1 MTMPSSFDALGTAAI
16 SPWRWIAPVVA
27 VAVVA
32 ASFGAWTT
40 YTDFHRHREQAAGRI
55 ASVAALRAAQVENW
69 LERQVNVA
77 EFLTESIPYADLFVR
92 WQDKNDQDAG
102 ALLLSRLIKLRK
114 ANDED
119 SALLLDANGDVLA
132 REHPS
137 KNALSAE
144 LQKAVKRA
152 YETRVAVFT
161 PIYRYQGDAEPVRMD
176 VVIPLLKTGTP
187 VRGAIVLRLNPER
200 SLFPLLTSW
209 PIPSQ
214 SGESVLWRASG
225 GQVVTLSE
233 ARGVPDMAGTLGS
246 PLKGVEKIFAPDHP
260 AQKST
265 APFVD
270 IGVDYRG
277 EPVLASVRPIDGS
290 DWYLVSK
297 MDLDEVDELTWQ
309 RARWTFVATLMVTL
323 LMGLASWLWLQRYG
337 AKADKARLK
346 TLGLLEAITT
356 STSDAI
362 YAKDLDGRF
371 IYYNRASAMLSG
383 RTPEQ
388 VIGRTSEQIFG
399 EAVGKR
405 LAEHDQRVLQS
416 RKPLVFEEQV
426 AVDGRDMFIHFTK
439 SPLFDAEGRIVGI
452 VGMSRDMSDAR
463 SAERAVREG
472 DARYRSIVDVLTEG
486 ILMSAPDGTALAC
499 NAAGEK
505 ILGIR
510 EEEWRGGPVVPP
522 GWFATF
528 VDGRPMRPEETPAG
542 RVTLGEPAVRD
553 FLMAMN
559 SPLGVKTFFEV
570 NSQPI
575 LSPETGELL
584 SIVTSFSDVTHRLNM
599 EADLERHRHELEM
612 LVEARTSEL
621 RVANLELENA
631 ARFNRALTDAMPGR
645 IGFWD
650 TDMRCQFANP
660 SYAHFLG
667 LTLDQLIG
675 QTARDAFGEAFFE
688 AMVKTRMLAALQGE
702 PQHFEHQFVS
712 EGLAQV
718 YKIQYVPELDAH
730 GAVTGVLIMS
740 FDITELKQAAEALRL
755 TNEALEISR
764 DRAETASRAKSAF
777 LANMSHEIRTPMNA
791 ILGLTHL
798 LKRDISTPQHVDR
811 LNKISVAANHLLQII
826 NDILDLSKIEAGKL
840 KLEEQRFALTSTLQ
854 SAVSLV
860 RESAAQKGLE
870 LRVALGE
877 LPETV
882 LGDPTRLSQIV
893 INLLTNG
900 IKFTDAGFV
909 RIQVDV
915 VHGNATRVQLRLEV
929 TDTGIGI
936 APERQAEL
944 FNAFEQADVS
954 TTRRFGGTGLGL
966 SLVRMLARAMGG
978 DAGVHSE
985 SGTGSTFWVTLWL
998 ARADEYVLPD
1008 LADTNPFAVDRR
1020 LSTRMEHNAPP
1031 PLSDVAAT
1039 LREQHTG
1046 RRVLLVE
1053 DNPVNQEVAQDLLRL
1068 VGLEVETADNG
1079 VYAVEMVSLHPYD
1092 LVLMDVQMPEMDGL
1106 IATRT
1111 IRLAGHSAHKLP
1123 IVAMTANA
1131 FAEDREACLSA
1142 GMNDFLTKP
1151 VNPSTLYAALL
1162 RWLPAQ
1168 GAMQTV
1174 DGLHPAVPPQ
1184 APAQQSFL
1192 KRLALSG
1199 AIDVPTALQ
1208 QVGGREQMLQ
1218 KVMRR
1223 FAQTYAQG
1231 VPALLE
1237 QQASDEDTAKAWSS
1251 ACHSLEGACAAVGA
1265 TKLYAQ
1271 VVAFAK
1277 TLSVPLL
1284 EEHATRARAL
1294 HEQLRELAAHLGELV
1309 AEDLAAPR

>member
-1 MTMPSSFDALGTAAI
+1 MAVG
-16 SPWRWIAPVVA
+16 VVA
-27 VAVVA
+27 T
-32 ASFGAWTT
+32 SFGVWTT

-55 ASVAALRAAQVENW
+55 QSVAALRAAQVENW

-77 EFLTESIPYADLFVR
+77 NFLTESIPYADLFVR
-92 WQDKNDQDAG
+92 WQDRGDQDAG

-119 SALLLDANGDVLA
+119 SVLLLDANGMVLA

-137 KNALSAE
+137 RNALSTE

-152 YETRVAVFT
+152 YESRSSVLT
-161 PIYRYQGDAEPVRMD
+161 PIYRYEGDPQPVRMD

-214 SGESVLWRASG
+214 SGESILWRGSG
-225 GQVVTLSE
+225 NQMTILSE
-233 ARGVPDMAGTLGS
+233 TRGVPDAAGTLGS
-246 PLKGVEKIFAPDHP
+246 PLKGVEKL
-260 AQKST
+260 ST
-265 APFVD
+265 ATPSTQKPVLSA
-270 IGVDYRG
+270 VHVEADYRG
-277 EPVLASVRPIDGS
+277 EAVMASIRSISGT
-290 DWYLVSK
+290 DWQLVSK
-297 MDLDEVDELTWQ
+297 MDLEEVDELTWQ
-309 RARWTFVATLMVTL
+309 RARWTFVAALLVTL
-323 LMGLASWLWLQRYG
+323 LMGLVSWLWIQRYG

-362 YAKDLDGRF
+362 YAKDLEGRF
-371 IYYNRASAMLSG
+371 IYYNRAAAELSG
-383 RTPEQ
+383 REPDQ

-399 EAVGKR
+399 EAIGKR
-405 LAEHDQRVLQS
+405 LSAHDQRVLQS

-426 AVDGRDMFIHFTK
+426 MAGGRSIFIHSTK
-439 SPLFDAEGRIVGI
+439 SPLFDADGRIVGI
-452 VGMSRDMSDAR
+452 VGMSRDMSEAK

-505 ILGIR
+505 ILGVR

-542 RVTLGEPAVRD
+542 RVTMGEPAVRD

-559 SPLGVKTFFEV
+559 SPQGVKTFFEV

-584 SIVTSFSDVTHRLNM
+584 SIVTSFSDVTQRLNM
-599 EADLERHRHELEM
+599 EADLERHRHELEL
-612 LVEARTSEL
+612 LVAARTSEL

-650 TDMRCQFANP
+650 TNMRCQFANP
-660 SYAHFLG
+660 SYAQFLG

-675 QTARDAFGEAFFE
+675 RHARDAFGEAFFE
-688 AMVKTRMLAALQGE
+688 ANVNTRMQAALRGE
-702 PQHFEHQFVS
+702 PQHFEHQFTRDGES
-712 EGLAQV
+712 QV
-718 YKIQYVPELDAH
+718 YKVQYVPECDAD

-740 FDITELKQAAEALRL
+740 FDISELKQAAEALRL
-755 TNEALEISR
+755 TNDALEVSR

-798 LKRDISTPQHVDR
+798 LKRETSNPQHTDR
-811 LNKISVAANHLLQII
+811 LDKISVAANHLLQII

-840 KLEEQRFALTSTLQ
+840 KLEEQRFPLKTTLQ

-870 LRVALGE
+870 LRVMLGE

-900 IKFTDAGFV
+900 IKFTDTGYV
-909 RIQVDV
+909 RIQADV
-915 VHGNATRVQLRLEV
+915 VQGTPTRVQLRLEV
-929 TDTGIGI
+929 ADTGIGI
-936 APERQAEL
+936 EPERQAEL

-978 DAGVHSE
+978 DAGVKSE
-985 SGTGSTFWVTLWL
+985 SGAGSTFWVTLWL
-998 ARADEYVLPD
+998 ARAEELVP
-1008 LADTNPFAVDRR
+1008 AAPAPSGVNRR
-1020 LSTRMEHNAPP
+1020 LGKRMGSEDRP
-1031 PLSDVAAT
+1031 PLNDVAAS
-1039 LREQHTG
+1039 LRDQHAG

-1068 VGLEVETADNG
+1068 VDLAVDTADNG
-1079 VYAVEMVSLHPYD
+1079 VIAVEMVSRHTYD

-1111 IRLAGHSAHKLP
+1111 IRLAGHDAHALP

-1131 FAEDREACLSA
+1131 FAEDRDACLSA

-1151 VNPSTLYAALL
+1151 VNPSTLYEALL
-1162 RWLPAQ
+1162 RWLPTEANDH
-1168 GAMQTV
+1168 GV
-1174 DGLHPAVPPQ
+1174 DEPPSAAE
-1184 APAQQSFL
+1184 APMPKQSFME
-1192 KRLALSG
+1192 RLALSG
-1199 AIDVPTALQ
+1199 TVDVSVALQ

-1218 KVMRR
+1218 KVIRR
-1223 FAQTYAQG
+1223 FAQTYANG
-1231 VPALLE
+1231 VPALLQ
-1237 QQASDEDTAKAWSS
+1237 QQASDEETVKAWASI
-1251 ACHSLEGACAAVGA
+1251 CHSLEGACAAVGA
-1265 TKLYAQ
+1265 TKLYAEI
-1271 VVAFAK
+1271 VALAK
-1277 TLSVPLL
+1277 TLQAPLPAASV
-1284 EEHATRARAL
+1284 AQARVL
-1294 HEQLRELAAHLGELV
+1294 QEQLIDV
-1309 AEDLAAPR
+1309 AERLAEMATLDEAPRLAKA